1 MKIND
6 TREEFFDNLDEGTV
20 FQYDDVIHSYGMKLD
35 EDVIS
40 EFKKKELYI
49 YGHIPNAIDLRS
61 GGLIYIEP
69 SKFVKVLNCELVI
82 K

>member
-6 TREEFFDNLDEGTV
+6 TRKEFFDNLDEGTV
-20 FQYDDVIHSYGMKLD
+20 FQFYDTISSFGMKLD

-49 YGHIPNAIDLRS
+49 YEHIPNAIDLKS
-61 GGLIYIEP
+61 GCLIYIEP
-69 SKFVKVLNCELVI
+69 SKFVEVLNCELII

>member
-6 TREEFFDNLDEGTV
+6 TRKEFFDNLDEGTV
-20 FQYDDVIHSYGMKLD
+20 FQFNDVVSSFGMKLN

-49 YGHIPNAIDLRS
+49 YGNIPNAIDLKF
-61 GGLIYIEP
+61 GNLIYIEP
-69 SKFVKVLNCELVI
+69 SKFVTVLNCELII

>member
-6 TREEFFDNLDEGTV
+6 TRKEFFDNLDEGTV
-20 FQYDDVIHSYGMKLD
+20 FQFNNTISSFGMKLD
-35 EDVIS
+35 EDAIS

-49 YGHIPNAIDLRS
+49 NEHIPNAIDLKF
-61 GGLIYIEP
+61 GNLIYIEP
-69 SKFVKVLNCELVI
+69 SKFVEVLNCELVI

>member
-6 TREEFFDNLDEGTV
+6 TREEFFENLDEGTV
-20 FQYDDVIHSYGMKLD
+20 FQFNDIVSPFGMKLD

-49 YGHIPNAIDLRS
+49 NGNIPNAIDLNF
-61 GGLIYIEP
+61 GNLIYIEP
-69 SKFVKVLNCELVI
+69 SKFVTVLNCELVV

>member
-6 TREEFFDNLDEGTV
+6 TRKEFFDNLDEGTV
-20 FQYDDVIHSYGMKLD
+20 FQFNHTISSFGMKLD

-40 EFKKKELYI
+40 EFKEKELYI
-49 YGHIPNAIDLRS
+49 NEYIPNAIDLKC
-61 GGLIYIEP
+61 GNLIYIEP
-69 SKFVKVLNCELVI
+69 SKFVEVLNCELII

>member
-6 TREEFFDNLDEGTV
+6 MRKEIFDNLDEGTV
-20 FQYDDVIHSYGMKLD
+20 FQFYDTISQLGMKLD
-35 EDVIS
+35 EDAIS

-49 YGHIPNAIDLRS
+49 DGHIPNAIDLKF
-61 GGLIYIEP
+61 GNLIYIEP
-69 SKFVKVLNCELVI
+69 SKFVTVSNCELII